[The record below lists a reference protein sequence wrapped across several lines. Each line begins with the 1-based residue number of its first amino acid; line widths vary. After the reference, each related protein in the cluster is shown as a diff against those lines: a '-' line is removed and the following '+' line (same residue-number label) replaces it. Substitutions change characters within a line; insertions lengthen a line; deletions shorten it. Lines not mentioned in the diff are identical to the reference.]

1 MYMCHCNVRDP
12 KSSVLNAHNQVW
24 DAPNVFVTDGAAM
37 TSASCVNPSLTYM
50 ALTARAADFAVEELK
65 RGNL

>member
-1 MYMCHCNVRDP
+1 